1 MENKVTS
8 LERAVAT
15 YVKEGSHLSI
25 GGFTISRNPM
35 AAIHEI
41 IRQKIRNL
49 HIYAHS
55 NGQGL
60 DELIGANTVS
70 RVEIAYS
77 GSGRFAPTCI
87 CFKRAVV
94 NSSILVEDYTNF
106 QMALRFLAGAM
117 GVPFLPTY
125 SSLGTDIIE
134 KWGFNENIRQSDPKI
149 SSQKLAVVSNP
160 FSDPDKAEK
169 LVLVPAIHPDVT
181 IIHARMADP
190 AGCTRIEGLT
200 FADVDQ
206 AKAARHVIV
215 TCEELVE
222 HGMLNQDSQANQL
235 PGFCVNAVVHVPFG
249 AYPTACYGAYD
260 YDAVFLDDYQRAAR
274 KDASLN
280 TFFDQYI
287 FGVKDHRAFL
297 EKACNGRLEQ
307 ILANP
312 ETGYSERMKRT

>member
-1 MENKVTS
+1 MKNKVTS
-8 LERAVAT
+8 LEKAIAT
-15 YVKEGSHLSI
+15 YVKDESHLTI

-35 AAIHEI
+35 AAVHEI

-60 DELIGANTVS
+60 DELIGAQTVS

-134 KWGFNENIRQSDPKI
+134 KWGFDESIRNREPKI
-149 SSQKLAVVSNP
+149 SNKKLTVMNNP
-160 FSDPDKAEK
+160 FSDQEDPEK

-181 IIHARMADP
+181 ILHARMADP
-190 AGCTRIEGLT
+190 TGCTRIEGLT

-206 AKAARHVIV
+206 AKAAGHVIV
-215 TCEELVE
+215 TCEEVVKP
-222 HGMLNQDSQANQL
+222 GILNQNSQANQL
-235 PGFCVNAVVHVPFG
+235 PGFCVDAVVHVPFG

-260 YDAVFLDDYQRAAR
+260 YDAAFLETYQRAA
-274 KDASLN
+274 KEDASIEN
-280 TFFDQYI
+280 FFDAYI
-287 FGVKDHRAFL
+287 FGVKDHREFL
-297 EKACNGRLEQ
+297 EKTCGQRLDR

-312 ETGYSERMKRT
+312 ETGYSERMKRA